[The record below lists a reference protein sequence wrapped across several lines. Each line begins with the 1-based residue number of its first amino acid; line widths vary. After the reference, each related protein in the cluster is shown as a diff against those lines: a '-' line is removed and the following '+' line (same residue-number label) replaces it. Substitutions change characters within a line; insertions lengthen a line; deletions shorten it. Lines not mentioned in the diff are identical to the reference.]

1 MSTSANTS
9 QLERL
14 TFFSDAV
21 FAIAITLLII
31 EVHVPHVSGVDD
43 ALYWQALAEL
53 RSSLFGFALSF
64 LVIGMLW
71 MAHHRVFG
79 MLNDYSPK
87 LMWPNLLLLMTVAFM
102 PFATALM
109 SSNPLARVPE
119 LFYSGTLLVAGL
131 LQNRLFAIA
140 LRAPYVRVDV
150 PPEEI
155 TAARWRS
162 WGLPTAATLSLVAAW
177 FAPGWNDF
185 LLIGIPFLV
194 RLYAAAGRRHALREQ
209 VAAGA

>member
-1 MSTSANTS
+1 MSHNAS

-31 EVHVPHVSGVDD
+31 EVHVPHVGGIDD
-43 ALYWQALAEL
+43 ASYWQALGEL
-53 RSSLFGFALSF
+53 RSSLFGFMLSF
-64 LVIGMLW
+64 LVIGALW

-79 MLNDYSPK
+79 LLHDYSPK
-87 LMWPNLLLLMTVAFM
+87 IMWPNMLLLMTVAFM

-119 LFYSGTLLVAGL
+119 LIYSGTLLLAGL
-131 LQNRLFAIA
+131 LQTRLFHMA
-140 LRAPYVRVDV
+140 LRAPHVRGDV
-150 PPEEI
+150 PPEEV

-162 WGLPTAATLSLVAAW
+162 WGLPTAAALSLLAAW
-177 FAPGWNDF
+177 FAPGWNNF
-185 LLIGIPFLV
+185 VLVGIPLLV
-194 RLYAAAGRRHALREQ
+194 RLYAAVGRRRALRLQ
-209 VAAGA
+209 AAGA

>member
-1 MSTSANTS
+1 MSSKNSS

-31 EVHVPHVSGVDD
+31 EVHVPHVASIDD
-43 ALYWQALAEL
+43 ATYWQALGEL

-79 MLNDYSPK
+79 MLADYSQK
-87 LMWPNLLLLMTVAFM
+87 ITWPNLLLLMTVAFM

-109 SSNPLARVPE
+109 SSNPRARVPE
-119 LFYSGTLLVAGL
+119 LVYSGTLLVAGL
-131 LQNRLFAIA
+131 LQNRLFTVA
-140 LRAPYVRVDV
+140 LRAPYVRADV
-150 PPEEI
+150 PAEEV

-162 WGLPTAATLSLVAAW
+162 WGLPTAATLSLIAAW
-177 FAPGWNDF
+177 YAPGWNNF
-185 LLIGIPFLV
+185 LLVAISFLV
-194 RLYAAAGRRHALREQ
+194 RLYAAAGRRYALRVQ
-209 VAAGA
+209 AAAGA